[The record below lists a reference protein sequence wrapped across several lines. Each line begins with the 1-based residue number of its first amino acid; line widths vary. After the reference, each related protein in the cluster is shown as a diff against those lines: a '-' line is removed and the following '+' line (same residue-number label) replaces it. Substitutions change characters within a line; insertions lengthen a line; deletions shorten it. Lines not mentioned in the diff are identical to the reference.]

1 VSDSQERTERATPKR
16 MKEVRSKGQLAKSQD
31 VTAWLGVGAAAL
43 MIPATIAA
51 GTQAATKQ
59 LMSIGTAIS
68 NPTPGGAQQMLGDG
82 MASVLATVGPLLGVV
97 AVVILVGAAAQGGI
111 HFKKLTPKVDQ
122 FNLLNGVKHTFGTQ
136 ALWGGVKA
144 LTKTIVVGIVLF
156 TVIQGLMP
164 TLMEAGG
171 LPISQLIAAAGGG
184 TGALLQY
191 AIVAGLGLAAIDVF
205 VVMRRNLK
213 KTRMSK
219 KEVRDESKSSEG
231 DPLIRSQ
238 RRSRQLAMS
247 RNRMMSAVATADVVL
262 VNPVHVA
269 VALKY
274 EPGKSAPRVVAKGQG
289 TVAARIRERAEEEG
303 VPMVRDVPLARA
315 LHAAC
320 ELGQEIPTELYDA
333 VAKVLAFVMALN
345 ARGAAKGMH
354 TIVPTPPAQL
364 RPALSPPQSSQ

>member
-16 MKEVRSKGQLAKSQD
+16 MKEVRAKGQLAKSQD

-43 MIPATIAA
+43 MIPATISA
-51 GTQAATKQ
+51 GTQAATTQ
-59 LMSIGTAIS
+59 LMGIGTAMA
-68 NPTPGGAQQMLGDG
+68 NPDPDTAQQMLGDG
-82 MASVLATVGPLLGVV
+82 MASILATVGPLLGVV
-97 AVVILVGAAAQGGI
+97 AVVILVGAAGQGGI
-111 HFKKLTPKVDQ
+111 HFKQLTPKFEQ
-122 FNLLNGVKHTFGTQ
+122 FNLLNGVKNTFGTQ

-144 LTKTIVVGIVLF
+144 LTKTIVVGLVLF
-156 TVIQGLMP
+156 MVIQGMMP

-171 LPISQLIAAAGGG
+171 LPVSSLLDTAGSGAA
-184 TGALLQY
+184 ALLQY
-191 AIVAGLGLAAIDVF
+191 AVVAGLGLAALDVI
-205 VVMRRNLK
+205 VIMRRNLK

-219 KEVRDESKSSEG
+219 KEVRDEAKSSDG

-262 VNPVHVA
+262 VNPIHVA

-345 ARGAAKGMH
+345 ARGTAKGMH
-354 TIVPTPPAQL
+354 TILPTPPAQV
-364 RPALSPPQSSQ
+364 RPALSPSQSSQ

>member
-219 KEVRDESKSSEG
+219 KEIRDESKSSEG

-364 RPALSPPQSSQ
+364 RPALSPLQSSQ

>member
-1 VSDSQERTERATPKR
+1 

-31 VTAWLGVGAAAL
+31 VTAWLGVGAAAM

-51 GTQAATKQ
+51 GTQAATNQ
-59 LMSIGTAIS
+59 LMSVGAAIA
-68 NPTPGGAQQMLGDG
+68 NPSAQNAQQMLGDG
-82 MASVLATVGPLLGVV
+82 MASILATAGPMLGVV

-111 HFKKLTPKVDQ
+111 HFKQLAPKFEQ
-122 FNLLNGVKHTFGTQ
+122 FNLLNGVKNTFGTQ

-144 LTKTIVVGIVLF
+144 LTKTLVVGIVLF
-156 TVIQGLMP
+156 MVVQGMMP

-171 LPISQLIAAAGGG
+171 LPISSLLTAAGGG
-184 TGALLQY
+184 ATALLQY
-191 AIVAGLGLAAIDVF
+191 AVVAGLGLAALDVF

-219 KEVRDESKSSEG
+219 KEVRDEAKSSEG

-247 RNRMMSAVATADVVL
+247 RNRMMSAVATADVVM
-262 VNPVHVA
+262 VNPIHVA

-289 TVAARIRERAEEEG
+289 TVAARIRERAEAEG

-354 TIVPTPPAQL
+354 TILPTPPA
-364 RPALSPPQSSQ
+364 RAASSTPSTSSAA